1 MNKRLYVQPS
11 IQIVL
16 VASEKHG
23 FMAASGKYNVDV
35 DGQKTNQG
43 SGALE
48 QNPDEI
54 DAKKHHF
61 GWDSWDE

>member
-1 MNKRLYVQPS
+1 M
-11 IQIVL
+11 
-16 VASEKHG
+16 ASEAHG
-23 FMAASGKYNVDV
+23 FMEVSGKYNVDV

-43 SGALE
+43 NGALE

-61 GWDSWDE
+61 GWDSWED